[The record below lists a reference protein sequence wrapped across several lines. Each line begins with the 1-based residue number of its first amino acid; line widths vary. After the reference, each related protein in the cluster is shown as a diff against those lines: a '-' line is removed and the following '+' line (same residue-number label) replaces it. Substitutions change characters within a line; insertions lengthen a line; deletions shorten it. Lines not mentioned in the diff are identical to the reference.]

1 MDAIDPQIPPV
12 KEIDIKRFEACIYEN
27 MTTLAEF
34 VEQLPPD
41 IQREVKDFAEF
52 LLKKRAQK
60 KHEVPVFDWE
70 GALRD
75 LAEQYTSVELQ
86 HEISRM
92 RGDWVKDDG
101 RKRHGGPLRVFSST
115 RPTRPHFQSS
125 CSGLF

>member
-1 MDAIDPQIPPV
+1 LRIDVIDPQIAPV

-70 GALRD
+70 GALKD

-92 RGDWVKDDG
+92 RGD
-101 RKRHGGPLRVFSST
+101 
-115 RPTRPHFQSS
+115 
-125 CSGLF
+125 